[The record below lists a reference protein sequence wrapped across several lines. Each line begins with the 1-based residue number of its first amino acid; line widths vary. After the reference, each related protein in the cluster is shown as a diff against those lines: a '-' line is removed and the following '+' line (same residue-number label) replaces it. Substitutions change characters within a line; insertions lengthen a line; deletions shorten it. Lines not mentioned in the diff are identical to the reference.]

1 MGKCDISVETLEK
14 TRKIMYSI
22 NTCGERK
29 ITKIQRGDT
38 MRKIRRTLIPFILL
52 ASVFAT
58 SVFAAPTQSELEE
71 QKKQAEQEM
80 KSLQAELTELMTEID
95 VTEQKLITTG
105 EAIIDATERLEEAEE
120 NEQKQ
125 HDNMMKRIV
134 TMYESGSSSMI
145 QVILESGNIAEM
157 LKNMENV
164 QAVHE
169 YDRKALEEY
178 VAVKEEIAQ
187 LKVALEEEQASLV
200 ILEANLTQKQAA
212 LNDKIAAKKAEVNSI
227 QADIDAAIA
236 EAARLAAEKAE
247 EEKKQQTIINSYTG
261 TGDQSVGDAIVAAA
275 RTQLG
280 VDYVWGGTTPYEGL
294 DCSGLTQY
302 CHKVVG
308 ISIPRVSYDQRR
320 AGKEVWSPDPD
331 KKTSE
336 SYGVSLARPGDVI
349 CYSGHVAIYI
359 GNSRVI
365 HAPQTGDVVKISTVY
380 MKPILS
386 IRRYW

>member
-1 MGKCDISVETLEK
+1 MRRI
-14 TRKIMYSI
+14 RK
-22 NTCGERK
+22 
-29 ITKIQRGDT
+29 
-38 MRKIRRTLIPFILL
+38 TLIPLILL
-52 ASVFAT
+52 VSVFAT
-58 SVFAAPTQSELEE
+58 SVFAAPTQSQLEQ
-71 QKKQAEQEM
+71 QKKQAEKEM
-80 KSLQAELTELMTEID
+80 KSLQAELTEIMTEIN

-134 TMYESGSSSMI
+134 TMYECGSGSMLQMI
-145 QVILESGNIAEM
+145 MESGSIAEM

-169 YDRKALEEY
+169 YDRKALNEY
-178 VAVKEEIAQ
+178 IAVKEEIAQ
-187 LKVALEEEQASLV
+187 LKVSLEEEQASLEK
-200 ILEANLTQKQAA
+200 LQANMTQKQRT
-212 LNDKIAAKKAEVNSI
+212 LDKKIEDKKAEVGNI
-227 QADIDAAIA
+227 QAQIN
-236 EAARLAAEKAE
+236 EAARQAALKAE
-247 EEKKQQTIINSYTG
+247 EEKKQQTIIWGYNG
-261 TGDQSVGDAIVAAA
+261 TGDQSVGNAIVAAA

-280 VDYVWGGTTPYEGL
+280 VEYVWGGTAPYKGL

-320 AGKEVWSPDPD
+320 AGKAIWIADGN
-331 KKTSE
+331 TTE

-365 HAPQTGDVVKISTVY
+365 HAPHTGDVVKEATVY
-380 MKPILS
+380 LKDILA